1 MSVRLSAGSIPPA
14 GPHLTVPF
22 TIIVDTREQIPYSF
36 TGFEADHED
45 AKRYRPKNMTIKAA
59 TGLPLYVPTA
69 TDTLLTGDYSVRG
82 MAALA
87 TIERKSLADLYGSLG
102 AGRDRFEREH
112 ERMSHMVFAAVVID
126 AGWQEIFSNPPP
138 QSKLSPK
145 SVHRTMCSWQQRYG
159 VSWLAMGDRRL
170 AEITTFRIL
179 EKFWREENGVS

>member
-1 MSVRLSAGSIPPA
+1 MTARLSAGSTPPD

-22 TIIVDTREQIPYSF
+22 TITIDTREQIPYSF

-45 AKRYRPKNMTIKAA
+45 ARRYRGQRTIKAA
-59 TGLPLYVPTA
+59 TGLPLYVPTV
-69 TDTLLTGDYSVRG
+69 TDTLLTGDYSIRG
-82 MAALA
+82 MAALV
-87 TIERKSLADLYGSLG
+87 TVERKSLGDLYGSLG

-112 ERMSHMVFAAVVID
+112 ERMAHLQFAAVVID
-126 AGWQEIFSNPPP
+126 ASWQEIFSSPPP

-159 VSWLAMGDRRL
+159 VPWLAMGDRRL

-179 EKFWREENGVS
+179 EKFWREENGVA